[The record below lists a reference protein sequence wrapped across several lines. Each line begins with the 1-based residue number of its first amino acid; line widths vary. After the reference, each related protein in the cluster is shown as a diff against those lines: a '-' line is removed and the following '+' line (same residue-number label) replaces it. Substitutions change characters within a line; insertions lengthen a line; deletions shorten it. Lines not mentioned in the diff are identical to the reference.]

1 MKIKTFIGCAL
12 AASLFAGCAWGKNE
26 AGETAAEGKLLAE
39 AKVSQEAARQTALAK
54 VPGGTV
60 KAAELEKEQG
70 QLQWS
75 FDIAT
80 PDSKNIQEVA
90 VNALTGEVL
99 SVDTETPEDQAKEAA
114 ADAAKKKAGEKADK
128 D

>member
-1 MKIKTFIGCAL
+1 MKTTTIIGAAL
-12 AASLFAGCAWGKNE
+12 AASLFTGCAWEKSAE
-26 AGETAAEGKLLAE
+26 SEKADEGKLLAE
-39 AKVSQEAARQTALAK
+39 ARVSKDSAQQTALAR

-60 KAAELEKEQG
+60 KEAELEKEHG
-70 QLQWS
+70 RLQWS

-80 PDSKNIQEVA
+80 PDSKNTQEVA

-114 ADAAKKKAGEKADK
+114 EDAAKKKAAEKADK